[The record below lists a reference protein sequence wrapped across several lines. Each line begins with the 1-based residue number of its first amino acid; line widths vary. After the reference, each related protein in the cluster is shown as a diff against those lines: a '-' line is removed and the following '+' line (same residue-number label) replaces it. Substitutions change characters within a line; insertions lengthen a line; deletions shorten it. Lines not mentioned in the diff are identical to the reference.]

1 MDDLKDQL
9 SLATEDKRRLEAE
22 NGEVTS
28 ALARAEAKVIAF
40 KKAQE
45 EVQRSKETLAAQ
57 VGGEAY
63 VFLTV
68 VEKVGTVLTGIKV
81 YFFNVYPV
89 VADLGCF
96 LFAGTIKSPP

>member
-1 MDDLKDQL
+1 MEKLTAVAANVDDLKDQL

-57 VGGEAY
+57 VGGRHTF
-63 VFLTV
+63 FL
-68 VEKVGTVLTGIKV
+68 L
-81 YFFNVYPV
+81 
-89 VADLGCF
+89 L
-96 LFAGTIKSPP
+96 LRW